1 MTTVLAVRH
10 ADVDLPP
17 TGPDPPLNA
26 AGRRRAEALARVV
39 GRAHAR
45 QMDLATRVEWM
56 SDLQRNRTRTLDAP
70 SWLWSSVV
78 QLVGAHEMG
87 YLAHCRAYA
96 LEHAQ
101 D

>member
-1 MTTVLAVRH
+1 
-10 ADVDLPP
+10 
-17 TGPDPPLNA
+17 
-26 AGRRRAEALARVV
+26 
-39 GRAHAR
+39 
-45 QMDLATRVEWM
+45 M

-87 YLAHCRAYA
+87 YLEHCRRYA
-96 LEHAQ
+96 LEHTQ

>member
-1 MTTVLAVRH
+1 
-10 ADVDLPP
+10 
-17 TGPDPPLNA
+17 
-26 AGRRRAEALARVV
+26 
-39 GRAHAR
+39 
-45 QMDLATRVEWM
+45 M